1 MKFSNREYL
10 GFATYARSKS
20 GQWRLHFNWTRIG
33 VVLGCL
39 AVAGYLSL
47 AFMLYCW
54 FRYKQDCDGAKY
66 SEMLVYPFSR
76 ETRIQLRKDIGDKMI
91 ADAKTEFRENQ
102 DFSAYFQKVRE
113 GLIYSPFNPDGRIN
127 FSQVLFWQKRSRE
140 AVEFLRDGLPY
151 AVNNKDYVRFFVQQ
165 CLENAQD
172 DTLISSAETLLPLF
186 PIAAKTVPEP
196 NELSDNRLM
205 LVVGAAQA
213 SLFRGRFDAAEKILE
228 TYDVLES
235 LSGRVLMAQIYWESG
250 KREQALT
257 ILKSAQQA
265 VPGNEQI
272 ALLYAVYLKEIGD
285 LRAARDVLTR
295 LALIKNDPTIR
306 VRIITLFPGDE
317 NLQYRRL
324 LESEFFK
331 RYQNDS
337 SALLA
342 LAQYAT
348 NAKEYDLVEEI
359 YKHARAETLV
369 DLPKFEMLYL
379 EMLILSGKS
388 ADALKEL
395 DELGKG
401 NYAWVRNYQ
410 GVLDCLRALAY
421 YSNNQV
427 NLGEICLDRVMR
439 NRSVPAARLIVL
451 ARRLEEFGFEE
462 EARNVYE
469 SAFLI
474 ENGNQTALLEL
485 VHYALRHNDVSVL
498 LRYLPPL
505 LETRRPPRAVLEEV
519 QNFLGSDRMLFIPK
533 RDSLITGVSQM
544 LDDVKNDKISTP
556 DDTVLKSW
564 F

>member
-39 AVAGYLSL
+39 AIAGYLSL

-76 ETRIQLRKDIGDKMI
+76 ETRIQLRKDIGDRMI

-151 AVNNKDYVRFFVQQ
+151 AVSNKDYVRFFVQQ

-213 SLFRGRFDAAEKILE
+213 SLFRGRFDAAENILE

>member
-151 AVNNKDYVRFFVQQ
+151 AVSNKDYVRFFVQQ

-317 NLQYRRL
+317 NLQYRHL
-324 LESEFFK
+324 LESEFCK

-427 NLGEICLDRVMR
+427 NLGEICLARVMR

>member
-76 ETRIQLRKDIGDKMI
+76 ETRIQLRKDIGDRMI